1 VQVPTA
7 TSVIAVPDTVQ
18 IAEVV
23 EAKLTAR
30 PDDAVA
36 LSAGGVVP
44 NGRFDKLP
52 NVIVWLSCVTVKLWL
67 TAAAIA

>member
-1 VQVPTA
+1 MVQVPGA
-7 TSVIAVPDTVQ
+7 TSVMALPETMQ
-18 IAEVV
+18 TAEVV

-52 NVIVWLSCVTVKLWL
+52 NVIVWLPC
-67 TAAAIA
+67 AAMVDWVAVVAP